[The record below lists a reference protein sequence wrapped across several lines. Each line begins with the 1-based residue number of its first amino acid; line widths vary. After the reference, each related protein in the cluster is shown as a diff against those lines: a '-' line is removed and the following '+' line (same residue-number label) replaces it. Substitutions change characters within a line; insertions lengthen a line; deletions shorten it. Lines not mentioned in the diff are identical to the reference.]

1 MKNKLKLGCVL
12 SPVINFPFSAE
23 KKTLDSRKY
32 IYHCFTAVFSE
43 KEMQELFLS
52 SILRICRAPNSTSFI
67 YSLFLSQLL
76 LYFSQFWVRIYDRF
90 QIAVTVLKIHFLFD
104 WCLKIMAL
112 LSFPVTYCSGVVDRD
127 AGRAFAYTALFA
139 WNWLSTWSIN
149 HSLIFLCIQSIQL
162 LANVS
167 SPCFLCNSFEL
178 SGDAWQCVRNG
189 DC

>member
-12 SPVINFPFSAE
+12 SAVINFPFSAE
-23 KKTLDSRKY
+23 KKTLDSRKN

-43 KEMQELFLS
+43 KERQVFWEFVEPRTAHHLYTVF
-52 SILRICRAPNSTSFI
+52 
-67 YSLFLSQLL
+67 FLSQLL

-90 QIAVTVLKIHFLFD
+90 QIAVTVLKIYFLFD
-104 WCLKIMAL
+104 WCLKITAL
-112 LSFPVTYCSGVVDRD
+112 LSFPVTHCSGVVDRD